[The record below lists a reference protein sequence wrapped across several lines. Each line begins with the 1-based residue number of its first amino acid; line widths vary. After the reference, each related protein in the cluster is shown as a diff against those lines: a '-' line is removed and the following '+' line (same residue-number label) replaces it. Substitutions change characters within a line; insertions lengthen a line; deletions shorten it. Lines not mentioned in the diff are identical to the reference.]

1 MASISDE
8 LAFRRKQQRSSRTA
22 RRPRDPI
29 RFMGMSIKRVLTVKT
44 EVKVRW
50 PQVKP
55 EQDRLA
61 SAWQNQE
68 YAQRV
73 KHHRSSP

>member
-22 RRPRDPI
+22 IGAFEDQETKGSHTLY
-29 RFMGMSIKRVLTVKT
+29 GMSIKRVLTVKT

-55 EQDRLA
+55 EQDRWHLHGKIKNTH
-61 SAWQNQE
+61 S
-68 YAQRV
+68 V
-73 KHHRSSP
+73 